1 MNRDAVIID
10 VEFRMESDYEPYGHF
25 INLRFVD
32 ESPTLI
38 KLSSFIK
45 QLSAFDD
52 VKLIDYNYNIEPITE
67 NTDITDFEIVKYIS
81 KSAFSSLLV
90 LGGKVWSLS
99 LSIYIYVLI
108 FG

>member
-1 MNRDAVIID
+1 MVRDAVIID
-10 VEFRMESDYEPYGHF
+10 AEFRMESDYEPYGHF

-32 ESPTLI
+32 ESPTLV

-67 NTDITDFEIVKYIS
+67 KTNLDGFEIVKH
-81 KSAFSSLLV
+81 
-90 LGGKVWSLS
+90 
-99 LSIYIYVLI
+99 
-108 FG
+108 

>member
-10 VEFRMESDYEPYGHF
+10 VEFRMESLYSDYGHY
-25 INLRFVD
+25 ICLRFVD
-32 ESPTLI
+32 ESPTFV

-67 NTDITDFEIVKYIS
+67 NTDITDFEIVKH
-81 KSAFSSLLV
+81 
-90 LGGKVWSLS
+90 
-99 LSIYIYVLI
+99 
-108 FG
+108 

>member
-10 VEFRMESDYEPYGHF
+10 VEFRMESDYSEFGHF
-25 INLRFVD
+25 ICLSFVD
-32 ESPTLI
+32 ESPTLV

-67 NTDITDFEIVKYIS
+67 NTDITDFEIVKH
-81 KSAFSSLLV
+81 
-90 LGGKVWSLS
+90 
-99 LSIYIYVLI
+99 
-108 FG
+108 

>member
-10 VEFRMESDYEPYGHF
+10 VEFKMESQYEPFGHF

-32 ESPTLI
+32 ESPTLV

-52 VKLIDYNYNIEPITE
+52 VKLIDYNYHIEAITE
-67 NTDITDFEIVKYIS
+67 NTDITDFEIVKH
-81 KSAFSSLLV
+81 
-90 LGGKVWSLS
+90 
-99 LSIYIYVLI
+99 
-108 FG
+108 

>member
-10 VEFRMESDYEPYGHF
+10 AEFRMESDYEPYGHF

-67 NTDITDFEIVKYIS
+67 NTDITDFEIVKH
-81 KSAFSSLLV
+81 
-90 LGGKVWSLS
+90 
-99 LSIYIYVLI
+99 
-108 FG
+108 

>member
-32 ESPTLI
+32 ESPTLV

-45 QLSAFDD
+45 QLSDFDD

-67 NTDITDFEIVKYIS
+67 NTDITDFEIVKH
-81 KSAFSSLLV
+81 
-90 LGGKVWSLS
+90 
-99 LSIYIYVLI
+99 
-108 FG
+108 

>member
-10 VEFRMESDYEPYGHF
+10 VEFKMESDYEPFGHF

-32 ESPTLI
+32 ESPTLV

-52 VKLIDYNYNIEPITE
+52 VKLVDYNYNIEPITE
-67 NTDITDFEIVKYIS
+67 KTDITDFEIVKH
-81 KSAFSSLLV
+81 
-90 LGGKVWSLS
+90 
-99 LSIYIYVLI
+99 
-108 FG
+108 